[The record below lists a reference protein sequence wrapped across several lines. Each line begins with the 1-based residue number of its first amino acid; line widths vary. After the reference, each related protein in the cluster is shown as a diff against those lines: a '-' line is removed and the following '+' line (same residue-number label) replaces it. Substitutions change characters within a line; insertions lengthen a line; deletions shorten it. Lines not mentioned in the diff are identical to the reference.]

1 MYIFNIQNN
10 ILEFTVGVS
19 PETVK
24 KTNLIDL
31 KPDSPV
37 NLERALPA
45 NGRNSGHYVQG
56 HVDGTG
62 IIIDKWNEGD
72 ALWLQIEV
80 PRNLVPFV
88 VEKGFIAVDGTSLT
102 ICEVN
107 SQENWFTLMLIPYTQ
122 QHIILPNKARGDR
135 VNIEVDVMGKYVLR
149 SVETLTTRISSL
161 EEQIKELQNRNQ

>member
-1 MYIFNIQNN
+1 M
-10 ILEFTVGVS
+10 
-19 PETVK
+19 
-24 KTNLIDL
+24 
-31 KPDSPV
+31 
-37 NLERALPA
+37 
-45 NGRNSGHYVQG
+45 
-56 HVDGTG
+56 DGTG

-161 EEQIKELQNRNQ
+161 EEQIKEFNNK